1 MGTPNSS
8 RYRQN
13 EELENVLRHLI
24 GQAAQVTPA
33 EDMLVGVGAQ
43 LVFLNAGVCHMSL
56 KSEIDSRSTELV
68 TALSLLRAAQVEESP
83 HVQALLEQAQT
94 LINRAV
100 LLQTATP
107 GRH

>member
-8 RYRQN
+8 RCRQN

-24 GQAAQVTPA
+24 GQASQITPA

-43 LVFLNAGVCHMSL
+43 LVFMNAGVCHMSL
-56 KSEIDSRSTELV
+56 KSDIDSRNTELV
-68 TALSLLRAAQVEESP
+68 SALSMLRAAQAEESP

-94 LINRAV
+94 LINQAV
-100 LLQTATP
+100 LLRTATP